1 MTLLVFLILL
11 AILAAVELFI
21 YRIHA
26 LDNLSLDVHFST
38 DLAQFGEI
46 IEVVEIAQ
54 NYKRLPL
61 PFLILKF
68 EAPVSLKF
76 LDMTNTTMSDLLYR
90 EDMLTMKPFSR
101 HTRRIKA
108 RCMKRG
114 YYSFTRVN
122 ITTSDILLIEKLT
135 KEFDR
140 SSNITI
146 LPEVVDVGELR
157 SLMSITF
164 SDVLQR
170 RTLLTDPFA
179 FSGIRD
185 YQPWDPMK
193 SINWT
198 ATARA
203 GNFMVNQNA
212 STSMKQVTIL
222 LNLEFYNRK
231 KSDTLLEKSISL
243 AYSYMQQLCEAGI
256 PCSLHTNGKDILTGL
271 PVSMEASSNAAD
283 MPRRGEKLARID
295 LTCEVLPFSDIL
307 ESHIVRACSDDYT
320 VIISPRNDRSF
331 QESLIDILPLRPS
344 LLWVMPCYRLS
355 PKIDIESG
363 LVNKYYRWET
373 LGRD

>member
-1 MTLLVFLILL
+1 MTLLIFLILL
-11 AILAAVELFI
+11 AILASVELFI
-21 YRIHA
+21 YRKHA
-26 LDNLSLDVHFST
+26 LDDLSLDVHFST

-46 IEVVEIAQ
+46 IEVIETAQ
-54 NYKRLPL
+54 NNKRMPL
-61 PFLILKF
+61 PFLLLKF
-68 EAPVSLKF
+68 ESPVSLKF

-108 RCMKRG
+108 QCIKRG
-114 YYSFTRVN
+114 YYSFVRVN
-122 ITTSDILLIEKLT
+122 ITTSDILLMEKLT
-135 KEFDR
+135 KEFDN

-146 LPEVVDVGELR
+146 LPEVVNVDELR

-164 SDVLQR
+164 SDVQQR

-179 FSGIRD
+179 FSGIRE

-198 ATARA
+198 ATARS
-203 GNFMVNQNA
+203 GDFMVNQNA
-212 STSMKQVTIL
+212 STSMRQVTIL
-222 LNLEFYNRK
+222 MNLEFYNQK
-231 KSDTLLEKSISL
+231 HSDSLLEKSISL

-271 PVSMEASSNAAD
+271 PVSMETSSNLAD
-283 MPRRGEKLARID
+283 MPQRGEKLSRID
-295 LTCEVLPFSDIL
+295 LSSEVLPFADIL
-307 ESHIVRACSDDYT
+307 ESHIGHSRSDDFT
-320 VIISPRNDRSF
+320 VIISPRYDASF
-331 QESLIDILPLRPS
+331 RESLIDVSSLRPS

-355 PKIDIESG
+355 PKIDVENE
-363 LVNKYYRWET
+363 LKNLYYRWET